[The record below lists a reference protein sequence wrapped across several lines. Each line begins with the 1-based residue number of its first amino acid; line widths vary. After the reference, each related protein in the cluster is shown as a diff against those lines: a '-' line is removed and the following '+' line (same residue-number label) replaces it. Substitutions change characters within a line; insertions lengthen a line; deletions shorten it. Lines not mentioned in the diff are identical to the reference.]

1 MTNAS
6 VFKPSQRGGA
16 PSIAEELQAKA
27 RALESN
33 GKDIVYLQIGQPS
46 TGAPRGTL
54 DAIQRTS
61 ENSTLGYTGAAG
73 ILPLR
78 QKISEQYRDLYDTE
92 VDPERIIISF
102 GASGAMILALVGCF
116 DEGQRVGLPQP
127 FYYGYRRAMGSL
139 GVECVPFETS
149 MENGFQPTI
158 KDIEAIDG
166 KIDGLIIASPG
177 NPTGSM
183 VSPDQLRELAQY
195 CEHEGI
201 RFISDEI
208 YHGIVFNEDMPQATA
223 ATYSDEA
230 IVVNSFSKYYSM
242 AGWRLGWMVV
252 PEALASPISNLAH
265 NLYLCPPAPSQYGA
279 LHAMDCRKELDHHV
293 ERYRRNR
300 DILVKRL
307 PAMGFDRF
315 TAPHG
320 AFYLYCHVEHLA
332 KDSVDFCVDM
342 LEGAGVLV
350 APGTDFCPTT
360 GKHFIRFSYAGETKV
375 IEEAMDR
382 LEAWRAKA

>member
-127 FYYGYRRAMGSL
+127 FYYGYRRAMG
-139 GVECVPFETS
+139 
-149 MENGFQPTI
+149 
-158 KDIEAIDG
+158 
-166 KIDGLIIASPG
+166 
-177 NPTGSM
+177 
-183 VSPDQLRELAQY
+183 
-195 CEHEGI
+195 
-201 RFISDEI
+201 
-208 YHGIVFNEDMPQATA
+208 
-223 ATYSDEA
+223 
-230 IVVNSFSKYYSM
+230 
-242 AGWRLGWMVV
+242 
-252 PEALASPISNLAH
+252 
-265 NLYLCPPAPSQYGA
+265 
-279 LHAMDCRKELDHHV
+279 
-293 ERYRRNR
+293 
-300 DILVKRL
+300 
-307 PAMGFDRF
+307 
-315 TAPHG
+315 
-320 AFYLYCHVEHLA
+320 
-332 KDSVDFCVDM
+332 
-342 LEGAGVLV
+342 
-350 APGTDFCPTT
+350 
-360 GKHFIRFSYAGETKV
+360 
-375 IEEAMDR
+375 
-382 LEAWRAKA
+382 